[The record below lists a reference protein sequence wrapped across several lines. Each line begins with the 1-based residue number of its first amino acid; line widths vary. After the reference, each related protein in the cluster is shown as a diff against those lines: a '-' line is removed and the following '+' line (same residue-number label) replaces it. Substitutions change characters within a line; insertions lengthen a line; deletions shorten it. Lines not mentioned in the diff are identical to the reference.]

1 MKGPLLS
8 ALFFRLRPLIPFSAL
23 RLAATKKAVLTVTGK
38 SQLLQDSAEG
48 VKQAQVSADLELK
61 LALRAPYVAPLNI
74 LQVSCGTRE
83 WYWRVEGGH

>member
-1 MKGPLLS
+1 M
-8 ALFFRLRPLIPFSAL
+8 
-23 RLAATKKAVLTVTGK
+23 TGK

-74 LQVSCGTRE
+74 LQVRGGCGECGERSE
-83 WYWRVEGGH
+83 IWPCKSLK